1 MTARPQSRSC
11 VGASLGWTVMLL
23 PEEVDTEAYD
33 VSATLLRRRSRPS
46 LCRARKRATGGW
58 ADDSA
63 RRERERSQ
71 ASSLRHGKR
80 PRSRVVT
87 STGRADQAGSELPR
101 RTAYLQVRRH
111 AREERVYRHALFV
124 HQRCV
129 ELFPVVGR
137 PRVAK
142 AVDLAI
148 EVIDD
153 VLLRFIQLLLRGR
166 WEQSL
171 RSADLDLYLAAD
183 LPRVVAVPAA

>member
-11 VGASLGWTVMLL
+11 VDASLGWTMMLRR
-23 PEEVDTEAYD
+23 EEVDTEAYD
-33 VSATLLRRRSRPS
+33 VSATLLRRRSRPP
-46 LCRARKRATGGW
+46 LC
-58 ADDSA
+58 
-63 RRERERSQ
+63 RERERSQ

-137 PRVAK
+137 FRVAK

-171 RSADLDLYLAAD
+171 RPADLDLYLAAD